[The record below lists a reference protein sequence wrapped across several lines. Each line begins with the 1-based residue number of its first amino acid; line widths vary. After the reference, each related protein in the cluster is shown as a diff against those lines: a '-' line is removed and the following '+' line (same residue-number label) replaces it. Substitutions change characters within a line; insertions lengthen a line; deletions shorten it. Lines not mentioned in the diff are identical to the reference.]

1 MGRVRWP
8 LAFLALVLA
17 VAAPLPA
24 LADGI
29 IVSDPPLPCPP
40 CRGQECPMP
49 PEPRVCP
56 LADCGCPSPYAPLV
70 VESLRVEVAIEAQVA
85 VTRVEQ
91 VLRNDGGGVVEG
103 VFYFPLPAD
112 AAVTDFRLW
121 MDGEPIAG
129 QVLSRDQARQKY
141 EEIVR
146 RLQDPALLEYFDRG
160 ALQASLFPIA
170 PGESRRLEWEYAEA
184 LTATGGLVRYTYP
197 LSAARFSAAPLEQV
211 SISVRV
217 ASIEPVRAVY
227 SPSHSIAVDRKDDRT
242 FTAGYEESDVLPDR
256 DFGLYYSLSAEP
268 ISAHLLSHRDPAA
281 DEDGFFLLLLAP
293 SLETDADRIVARD
306 VHLILDTSGSME
318 GEKFQQALAAADY
331 VLGHLNSADR
341 FSLLAFSSGIRTFSD
356 GLRPA
361 EDADEARRW
370 LDGLS
375 ASGATDIHRAL
386 LETLAVADPER
397 PTVVLFLTDGLPT
410 EGVTE
415 REGILEAVQET
426 APASLRMF
434 PFGVGY
440 DVDTFLLDALAEQHH
455 GASSYVLPGEA
466 IDETVSAFY
475 ARIRAPVLT
484 DLELDF
490 GGARVYDLF
499 PDPLPDLFAGGQLAL
514 VGRYRTPGR
523 TDVRLT
529 GHMSLK
535 QETFVYD
542 ELVFVEKGGPSFLAQ
557 LWATRKVGELL
568 DRIRLDAP
576 NPELVEQIV
585 RLSIRF
591 GIVTP
596 YTSYLVTEPNAL
608 GVQAQADIAAEAYAD
623 LQATPA
629 QAAGREAVERAAA
642 AGALGAAEIPQALP
656 AEVNEVIRSAGGRT
670 FRYFEGVWVDTSFD
684 PDSIS
689 VRKVTFLSPEYFALA
704 ETGSEIA
711 AALALGTD
719 VLLVQGDVAIRV
731 VRPAHP
737 EGAGLVTGEDGRATG
752 ADPSGGGPAPTGS
765 IPGAGGAQLPC
776 AAFPALGSV
785 VILTRRRPFPQPPR
799 R

>member
-8 LAFLALVLA
+8 LAILVLVLA
-17 VAAPLPA
+17 VSAPLPA

-29 IVSDPPLPCPP
+29 IVSDPPVPCPP
-40 CRGQECPMP
+40 CRGSDCPVAPEPPVCPMQ
-49 PEPRVCP
+49 
-56 LADCGCPSPYAPLV
+56 DCGCPSPYTPLV
-70 VESLRVEVAIEAQVA
+70 VESLRVAVTVEAQVA

-91 VLRNDGGGVVEG
+91 VLRNDGPDVVEG

-121 MDGEPIAG
+121 MDGEPVAG
-129 QVLSRDQARQKY
+129 EVLSRDQARQKY

-160 ALQASLFPIA
+160 ALQASLFPIP

-184 LTATGGLVRYTYP
+184 LTAAGGLVRYIYP
-197 LSAARFSAAPLEQV
+197 LSTARFSAAPLEQV

-217 ASIEPVRAVY
+217 ASIEPVRAIY
-227 SPSHSIAVDRKDDRT
+227 SPSHSIAVERKDDRT
-242 FTAGYEESDVLPDR
+242 FAASYEESDVLPDR
-256 DFGLYYSLSAEP
+256 DFALYYSLSEEP

-293 SLETDADRIVARD
+293 AFEADADRIVARD
-306 VHLILDTSGSME
+306 IHLILDTSGSME
-318 GEKFQQALAAADY
+318 GEKFQQALVAAEY
-331 VLGHLNSADR
+331 VLSHLNPADQ

-361 EDADEARRW
+361 ADAREARRW

-386 LETLAVADPER
+386 LETLAVTDPER

-415 REGILEAVQET
+415 RERILEAVQEA

-455 GASSYVLPGEA
+455 GASTYVLPGEA

-475 ARIRAPVLT
+475 GRIRAPVLT
-484 DLELDF
+484 DLELNF
-490 GGARVYDLF
+490 GRARVYDVF

-523 TDVRLT
+523 TEVRLT
-529 GHMSLK
+529 GDLSVRE
-535 QETFVYD
+535 ETFVYD
-542 ELVFVEKGGPSFLAQ
+542 DLVFVEKGGPSFLAQ
-557 LWATRKVGELL
+557 LWATRKIGELL
-568 DRIRLDAP
+568 DRIRLDGP
-576 NPELVEQIV
+576 NPEVVEQIV

-596 YTSYLVTEPNAL
+596 YTSYLVTEPDAL
-608 GVQAQADIAAEAYAD
+608 GAQAQADIAAEAYAD

-656 AEVNEVIRSAGGRT
+656 AEVREVIRFAGGRT
-670 FRYFEGVWVDTSFD
+670 FRFLEGVWVDTSFD
-684 PDSIS
+684 PDTTR
-689 VRKVTFLSPEYFALA
+689 VREVAFLSAEYFVLA
-704 ETGSEIA
+704 ETGPEAA
-711 AALALGTD
+711 AALALGTN
-719 VLLVQGDVAIRV
+719 VILVQGDNAIRV
-731 VRPAHP
+731 VGP
-737 EGAGLVTGEDGRATG
+737 EGLDGAESVPGESPAIGD
-752 ADPSGGGPAPTGS
+752 DPSGTGPAPGGS
-765 IPGAGGAQLPC
+765 LPGTRSPQLPC
-776 AAFPALGSV
+776 AGLPVVVFALSFA
-785 VILTRRRPFPQPPR
+785 RRRR
-799 R
+799 I

>member
-8 LAFLALVLA
+8 LAILVLSLA
-17 VAAPLPA
+17 VSAPLPA

-29 IVSDPPLPCPP
+29 IVSDPPFACPP
-40 CRGQECPMP
+40 CRGSDCPVA
-49 PEPRVCP
+49 PEPPVCP
-56 LADCGCPSPYAPLV
+56 LQDCGCPSPYAPLV
-70 VESLRVEVAIEAQVA
+70 VESLRVAVTVEAQVA

-91 VLRNDGGGVVEG
+91 VLRNDGPDVVEG

-129 QVLSRDQARQKY
+129 EVLSRDQARQKY

-160 ALQASLFPIA
+160 ALQASLFPIP

-184 LTATGGLVRYTYP
+184 LTADGGLVRYVYP
-197 LSAARFSAAPLEQV
+197 LSTARFSAAPLEQV

-217 ASIEPVRAVY
+217 ASIEPVRAIY
-227 SPSHSIAVDRKDDRT
+227 SPSHSIAVERKDDRA
-242 FTAGYEESDVLPDR
+242 FAASYEESDVLPDR
-256 DFGLYYSLSAEP
+256 DFALYYSLSEEP

-293 SLETDADRIVARD
+293 AFEADADRIVARD
-306 VHLILDTSGSME
+306 IHLILDTSGSME
-318 GEKFQQALAAADY
+318 GEKFQQALAAAEY
-331 VLGHLNSADR
+331 VLSHLNPADR

-361 EDADEARRW
+361 ADAGEARRW

-386 LETLAVADPER
+386 LETLAVTDPER

-415 REGILEAVQET
+415 RERILQAVQEA

-440 DVDTFLLDALAEQHH
+440 DVDTFLLDALAERHH
-455 GASSYVLPGEA
+455 GASTYVLPGEA

-475 ARIRAPVLT
+475 GRIRAPVLT

-490 GGARVYDLF
+490 GRARVYDVF

-514 VGRYRTPGR
+514 VGRYRTAGR

-529 GHMSLK
+529 GDLSAK
-535 QETFVYD
+535 EETFVYND
-542 ELVFVEKGGPSFLAQ
+542 LVFVEKGGPSFLAQ
-557 LWATRKVGELL
+557 LWATRKIGELL
-568 DRIRLDAP
+568 DRIRLDGP
-576 NPELVEQIV
+576 NPEVVEQIV

-596 YTSYLVTEPNAL
+596 YTSYLVTEPDAL
-608 GVQAQADIAAEAYAD
+608 GAEAQAEIAAGAYAD
-623 LQATPA
+623 LQAAPA

-642 AGALGAAEIPQALP
+642 AGALGSAEIPQALP
-656 AEVNEVIRSAGGRT
+656 AEVREVIRFAGGRT
-670 FRYFEGVWVDTSFD
+670 FQFVEGVWVDTSFD
-684 PDSIS
+684 PDATR
-689 VRKVTFLSPEYFALA
+689 VREVSFLSAEYFALA
-704 ETGSEIA
+704 ETGPEAA
-711 AALALGTD
+711 AALALGTN
-719 VLLVQGDVAIRV
+719 VILVQGDRAIRV
-731 VRPAHP
+731 VGP
-737 EGAGLVTGEDGRATG
+737 EGIDGA
-752 ADPSGGGPAPTGS
+752 AS
-765 IPGAGGAQLPC
+765 IPGESPALGDDPSATGLAPGGSLPGTRSPQLPC
-776 AAFPALGSV
+776 AALPAV
-785 VILTRRRPFPQPPR
+785 VLALSLARRRR
-799 R
+799 I